1 VIQAFVMSTLEI
13 QQMPRREKL
22 RLMEA
27 LWADLSRDE
36 AEVESPAWHADALRE
51 TAERVARG
59 EEESLSWDQ
68 AKAKLRK
75 GGK

>member
-1 VIQAFVMSTLEI
+1 MSALEI
-13 QQMPRREKL
+13 QQLPRQEKL

-27 LWADLSRDE
+27 LWTDLSRDE

-59 EEESLSWDQ
+59 EEKVLDWEQ
-68 AKAKLRK
+68 AKTKLRR
-75 GGK
+75 